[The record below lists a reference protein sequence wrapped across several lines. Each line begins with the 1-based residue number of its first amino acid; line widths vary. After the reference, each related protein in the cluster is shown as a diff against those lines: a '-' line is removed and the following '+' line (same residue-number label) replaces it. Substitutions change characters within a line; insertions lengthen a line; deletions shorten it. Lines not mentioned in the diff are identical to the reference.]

1 MAATIDRVNTLLV
14 LTQARQR
21 KSLRALVMSQLYSN
35 STSGSS
41 LTYGQTRDP
50 LTTLANTFSRYAQT
64 QQTAYETGA
73 SCTSATGG
81 NNLMERQVS
90 QAIAQ
95 VLGRAPGRNPD
106 SFVSALRDAF
116 PSNSNGK
123 ITFTPARSTVSLYS
137 QNGSQNGSQIGNYT
151 ANSSIAA
158 GLMGQL
164 SSEQATL
171 YRQASIIAT
180 DALKVLDGLRPFIP
194 DAELDRVEALRMLV
208 RTELKSLLDE
218 FGRIDEP
225 RAQRVETYFN
235 QMIGANGHLFQF
247 GDRAFL
253 DRRSGAP
260 ATIDDEAQIAGYELL
275 KNYAS
280 ILRNIWDNY
289 NKPAKSTAF
298 PLFSERLSRAS
309 VLLPV
314 IAEGNSNFMSALDSI
329 GFTENERRSSA
340 SKFTTLGTGLPELPD
355 ITVNDLNEWIDRFAS
370 MEAPSVLADSGQYGL
385 QFVTEQADSIFWTIV
400 PILAFTKTAV
410 TLRLSSN
417 PIVAQA
423 LEHERVT
430 WALDDL
436 VNQLNAL
443 ADLSA

>member
-1 MAATIDRVNTLLV
+1 MAAIIDQANTALV
-14 LTQARQR
+14 LSRARQR
-21 KSLRALVMSQLYSN
+21 KSLRGLVMSQLYPTTTTN
-35 STSGSS
+35 TSTDPVLG
-41 LTYGQTRDP
+41 YGQVRDP

-73 SCTSATGG
+73 NHTSATGST
-81 NNLMERQVS
+81 NLMERQVS

-95 VLGRAPGRNPD
+95 VLGRSPGRNPD

-116 PSNSNGK
+116 PCNGNGK
-123 ITFTPARSTVSLYS
+123 ITFTPSRSTVSLYS
-137 QNGSQNGSQIGNYT
+137 QNGNYT
-151 ANSSIAA
+151 ANGSIAA

-164 SSEQATL
+164 SSEQAAL
-171 YRQASIIAT
+171 YRQASIVAG
-180 DALKVLDGLRPFIP
+180 DALRVLEGLHPFVP
-194 DAELDRVEALRMLV
+194 DAELDRVEALRKLV
-208 RTELKSLLDE
+208 QTEIKSLVDE

-225 RAQRVETYFN
+225 RPQRVDNYFN
-235 QMIGANGHLFQF
+235 QLNGANGHLFQM

-253 DRRSGAP
+253 DRRSAAP

-275 KNYAS
+275 KNYVT
-280 ILRNIWDNY
+280 ILKNIWDTY

-314 IAEGNSNFMSALDSI
+314 IAEGNINFMSALDSI

-340 SKFTTLGTGLPELPD
+340 SKFTTLGTGEPELPD
-355 ITVNDLNEWIDRFAS
+355 ITVSDLNEWIDRFAS
-370 MEAPSVLADSGQYGL
+370 MEAPSILADSGQYGL

-400 PILAFTKTAV
+400 PILTFTKTA
-410 TLRLSSN
+410 LALKLSRN

-430 WALDDL
+430 WAFDDL